1 LKNVVL
7 GGRHAI
13 SYKVGLIFL
22 PFLIV
27 SIPLTERDI
36 THKLFIQWT
45 IVSSLS
51 LLLTTIV
58 LVVCDKTFLRN
69 RFETPISNIALFLF
83 GGFIGAVRGM
93 ATFAFARWIFHIPS
107 NTLQSGLI
115 RTGNAALLGGLS
127 FTLIALISFSYQE
140 IARSRKESLANL
152 VAIDELLGTT
162 RDQEN
167 QEELISAV
175 AARLLGMH
183 NQIRVLAVAQNLPE
197 KEELAGVLR
206 KLSTDLVRPLSH
218 QVAKLEKSQSKP
230 FKESMNVVLLIP
242 DALFRQIPWIILTH
256 IFGEFRGDLQIFG
269 LHRGLILILLNNIIL
284 GLLLLGLSRL
294 FRYSKASISR
304 VFGFPILIGVA
315 QALSTG
321 FVIRNFDQ
329 RYSFSSFLVEATWT
343 SLVIGAI
350 SFAGAYLNTSI
361 EAIEISKSQY
371 LRKFKSVTFQRY
383 TNSNISHDLA
393 RFLHGSLQ
401 TKLSTSALRVL
412 QAKSDEELRTELL
425 IAADY
430 LKMPEVLLHA
440 DANKSFVER
449 LQEIKDSWEPLIQ
462 MKFSAIAFNSDIDSV
477 ALGNLLDLINEATSN
492 AHRHGGASTISF
504 TIKNGADSIL
514 VEATN
519 DGILVESF
527 KPGLGSHIYDIATQ
541 KNWELINRETQTT
554 LIAKIPVQ
562 LHIF

>member
-1 LKNVVL
+1 LRGVVL

-13 SYKVGLIFL
+13 SYKIGLIFL

-27 SIPLTERDI
+27 SIPLTEGEI
-36 THKLFIQWT
+36 PQKLFVQWT

-51 LLLTTIV
+51 LLVTA
-58 LVVCDKTFLRN
+58 LVIFICDKTLLRK
-69 RFETPISNIALFLF
+69 RYEHPISNGALFLF
-83 GGFIGAVRGM
+83 GAFIGSVRGI
-93 ATFAFARWIFHIPS
+93 ATFAFARWIFHISS
-107 NTLQSGLI
+107 NTLESGVI
-115 RTGNAALLGGLS
+115 RIGNAALLGSLS
-127 FTLIALISFSYQE
+127 IPFIALISFSYQE
-140 IARSRKESLANL
+140 ISRSRKESVANL
-152 VAIDELLGTT
+152 VAIGELLEAT
-162 RDQEN
+162 RDQKN
-167 QEELISAV
+167 QQELAAAV
-175 AARLLGMH
+175 ADRLYAMH
-183 NQIRVLAVAQNLPE
+183 NEIQALALTQKLPG

-206 KLSTDLVRPLSH
+206 RLSTDLVRPLSH
-218 QVAKLEKSQSKP
+218 RVAKLEKSQSN
-230 FKESMNVVLLIP
+230 SLRVGMSAMLLIP
-242 DALFRQIPWIILTH
+242 DALARQIPWIILCH

-269 LHRGLILILLNNIIL
+269 LRRGLILILINNIIL

-304 VFGFPILIGVA
+304 VFGFPVLIGFA

-321 FVIRNFDQ
+321 FVIRNLNQ
-329 RYSFSSFLVEATWT
+329 TYSFSSFFVEATWT

-504 TIKNGADSIL
+504 SIKNGADSIL

-519 DGILVESF
+519 DGVLVESF

-541 KNWELINRETQTT
+541 KNWELINRENQTT

-562 LHIF
+562 LHIS